1 MDRELGLRRGVE
13 SRLEFIE
20 FRLFWEGH
28 VNRSDL
34 VEVFGVSIN
43 QASTD
48 LNRYLGLAEAN
59 MVYDKSARTYVRSSS
74 FSPVFLK
81 PDAGQYLAQLRSLSD
96 GVIAADDGWIGS
108 LPSFACAPTPARGV
122 SPKILRATVTAIKRH
137 EAIEVFYQSMSSPEP
152 AWRWIEPH
160 ALVFDGFRWHARAH
174 CPRSGAFKD
183 FVLSRI
189 AETRA
194 SKSTEAA
201 GSADREWEEQV
212 ELKIAPHPELS
223 AGQRKAI
230 ELDYGMEAG
239 VTTITVRRALLYY
252 ALKRLGLD
260 TDPAARRPQDQQI
273 VLLNAAE
280 IRSGERAGG
289 TSEAEGAQYA

>member
-1 MDRELGLRRGVE
+1 MDSDSGLRRGVE

-34 VEVFGVSIN
+34 IEVFGVSIN

-74 FSPVFLK
+74 FSPVFHQ
-81 PDAGQYLAQLRSLSD
+81 PDAAQYLSQLRSLSD
-96 GVIAADDGWIGS
+96 GIISADDSWIGG
-108 LPSFACAPTPARGV
+108 LPSFACALTPARGV
-122 SPKILRATVTAIKRH
+122 SPKILRAIVTSIKRH
-137 EAIEVFYQSMSSPEP
+137 DAIEVFYQSMSSPEP
-152 AWRWIEPH
+152 TWRWIEPH

-174 CPRSGAFKD
+174 CPRSSAFKD

-189 AETRA
+189 TDTRS
-194 SKSTEAA
+194 SKP
-201 GSADREWEEQV
+201 ADARPSGDSEWEEQV
-212 ELKIAPHPELS
+212 ELQIAPHPELS

-230 ELDYGMEAG
+230 ELDYGMERG
-239 VTTITVRRALLYY
+239 VTTIPVRRALLYY

-280 IRSGERAGG
+280 VALSLGN
-289 TSEAEGAQYA
+289 GANL